1 MNVPSGGR
9 ARLRVGQDPI
19 SSEDMVLKVDPLE
32 NPDESAPKIAFRRC
46 PSVGVE
52 EEFLLHDTARG
63 MLAPRAPELLT
74 RLADAVS
81 GACSEMQNTQ
91 IELVTE
97 PETTLEAMAT
107 GLLRNREQASAAAS
121 EMGLR
126 LLPAGMPPQMS
137 LQAPPARASIDDSRY
152 RKIFARYGAA
162 AERYQG
168 CGTHV
173 HVEVPDRETAVA
185 VLGHLTPWLPL
196 LVALGG
202 NSAYAG
208 GADTRFSSWRIATQR
223 RFPVSGL
230 PPEFRSATHYDE
242 TVDALVDAG
251 LLEDGHTCFW
261 LARLS
266 DRYPTIEIRA
276 SDVGLT
282 ADDSV
287 LQAALGRALV
297 MTALSDLEKG
307 HPPPTINPMWGDA
320 AVWTAARHG
329 LEGPALDPFTGRKIT
344 VSEYTTMLLDKTTD
358 ALCEAGDYYAVR
370 TLLAA
375 LKKRGSGAQLQRCAA
390 RGGHAAVT
398 SMLHGATCQA
408 AGLGRNAGL
417 ILNAAQRDW
426 SDAQME
432 NEQSKSQPETTPPA
446 EDQTNLVHEE
456 HDPDTGSQPK
466 VAGGA
471 IIFLT
476 AAIAIAFL
484 IVAVYVG
491 GQAFNA
497 W

>member
-1 MNVPSGGR
+1 M
-9 ARLRVGQDPI
+9 
-19 SSEDMVLKVDPLE
+19 LKVDPLE
-32 NPDESAPKIAFRRC
+32 NPDESAPALAPRGC

-52 EEFLLHDTARG
+52 EEFLLHDAERG
-63 MLAPRAPELLT
+63 VLAPCAPELLAG
-74 RLADAVS
+74 LADDVN

-91 IELVTE
+91 IELVTQ
-97 PETTLEAMAT
+97 PETALGALAA
-107 GLLRNREQASAAAS
+107 GLLRNREQASAAAH
-121 EMGLR
+121 EMGLQ

-137 LQAPPARASIDDSRY
+137 PQSPPARPSVSDNRY
-152 RKIFARYGAA
+152 RKMFARYGAA

-202 NSAYAG
+202 NSAYSG

-230 PPEFRSATHYDE
+230 PPQFRSAAHYDE
-242 TVDALVDAG
+242 SVAALVDAG

-297 MTALSDLEKG
+297 MTALSDLQKG
-307 HPPPTINPMWGDA
+307 DPPPAIDPLWGDA
-320 AVWTAARHG
+320 ALWTAARHG
-329 LEGPALDPFTGRKIT
+329 LEGPAIDPVTGKKVT
-344 VSEYTTMLLDKTTD
+344 VSEYTSMLLDKTTD

-370 TLLAA
+370 TFLAA
-375 LKKRGSGAQLQRCAA
+375 LRKRGSGAQLQRSAA

-398 SMLHGATCQA
+398 SMLHGATCQT

-426 SDAQME
+426 RDVHME
-432 NEQSKSQPETTPPA
+432 NEHSKSQPEPTPPA

-456 HDPDTGSQPK
+456 PDPDAGSQPK
-466 VAGGA
+466 VAGGV
-471 IIFLT
+471 IIVLT

-484 IVAVYVG
+484 VVAVYLG